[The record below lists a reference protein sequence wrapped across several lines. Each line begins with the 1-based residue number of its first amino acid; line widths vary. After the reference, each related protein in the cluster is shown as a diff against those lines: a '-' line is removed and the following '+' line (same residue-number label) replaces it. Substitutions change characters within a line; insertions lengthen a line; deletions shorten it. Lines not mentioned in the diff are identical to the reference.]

1 MATFFFNAS
10 FFVTVMTLK
19 TFPKCCENEI
29 MFKSGDM
36 PKPLLRRAKGILLLS
51 IEGCSIPVGNS
62 AFQIS

>member
-1 MATFFFNAS
+1 
-10 FFVTVMTLK
+10 MTLK